1 MVLLLEHLDRM
12 RFTPSLCLLLPDG
25 EFLTDVASDVPVIG
39 LGKRSAADAPL
50 LVARLAGVL
59 RRRRPDVVLAKVDYT
74 NIITALSQRLS
85 GTATPLLLGEESVQ
99 SDALA
104 RASHARLRR
113 AALRWSYQRSTAVT
127 APSPGV
133 VSDLIAELDLE
144 HSTFVVIPNMVDVRG
159 IQWLASES
167 IRHAFSDSRLPL
179 LLATG
184 RLSPD
189 KGQADLLVALELIN
203 RTRPTNLVLAGTG
216 PDRPRLEFLAA
227 ELGMAGRVSFA
238 GFVSNPYALMRQAD
252 VFVSP
257 SHAESFGNVIIEAM
271 AAGVP
276 VVSTRAP
283 CGPETIITDGKDG
296 ILAAVRAPEDLA
308 GKIESLLAD
317 PHAARAMAARA
328 KVSVSRYDVA
338 VVVELYADLL
348 QRTADRA
355 LGNGGYPSPRAHR
368 S

>member
-12 RFTPSLCLLLPDG
+12 RFTPSLCLLRPDG
-25 EFLTDVASDVPVIG
+25 EFLADVPSDIPVIG

-74 NIITALSQRLS
+74 NIIAALGQRLS

-113 AALRWSYQRSTAVT
+113 GALRWAYQQSSVVT

-133 VSDLIAELDLE
+133 VSDLIIELGFE
-144 HSTFVVIPNMVDVRG
+144 PPAFAVIPNMVDIRG
-159 IQWLASES
+159 IEGRAGEPVG
-167 IRHAFSDSRLPL
+167 HAFSDSRLPL
-179 LLATG
+179 LLAMG
-184 RLSPD
+184 RLSPE
-189 KGQADLLVALELIN
+189 KGQADLLVALELLN
-203 RTRPTNLVLAGTG
+203 RTRPTNLLLTGTG
-216 PDRPRLEFLAA
+216 PDRPRLESLAA
-227 ELGMAGRVSFA
+227 RLGIAGRVAFT
-238 GFVSNPYALMRQAD
+238 GYVSNPYALMRQAD

-283 CGPETIITDGKDG
+283 WGPETIITDGHDG
-296 ILAAVRAPEDLA
+296 ILAAVRAPADLA
-308 GKIESLLAD
+308 ARIGALLAD
-317 PHAARAMAARA
+317 PQAAQAMAARA
-328 KVSVSRYDVA
+328 TVSVRRYDVT
-338 VVVELYADLL
+338 VVVGLYADLFE
-348 QRTADRA
+348 RTADGAR
-355 LGNGGYPSPRAHR
+355 GNGGYPSPRAHR